1 MGDEKMVLDSKRIGV
16 ADFQETDS
24 AKEIDEGMHKWAGL
38 IMGSFLTWDL
48 SLSELYKGLNGI
60 R

>member
-1 MGDEKMVLDSKRIGV
+1 MVLDSKRIGV